1 LGSEPKLKGG
11 PIQSDLRD
19 THRRI
24 VERGEGYCAD
34 FVRVFQAM
42 ATAAGMSV
50 RAWAFS
56 FDGFGGHGHVWPEIW
71 NRQVGAWQLLDVFDN
86 YRFVDG
92 GRTLSALQLREA
104 LLARSP
110 TLALEPAV
118 PSARTGFVHESKAWE
133 YFRKGLDEWYLW
145 WGNNPFDYERAAAVR
160 WFSPV
165 SRSLAQ
171 LGAIAQGVLPRPH
184 LLASASNG
192 RQIEALARVRR
203 HILWVA
209 AVIAVA
215 TGVLLAHAT
224 VRRRASHQLQ
234 HAA

>member
-1 LGSEPKLKGG
+1 VLVNTRGPLLARRAVGLIAAVAIILALASLLPYLSSGTELARARNALTYNVATAESFAWTPAAWPADFLRDEGPPDPYFAAAVRSLNLEALPTDWDRAVAIAAHLLGSQPKLTGG

-42 ATAAGMSV
+42 AGAAGVPV

-86 YRFVDG
+86 YRFVDD

-104 LLARSP
+104 LLAWSRV
-110 TLALEPAV
+110 PA
-118 PSARTGFVHESKAWE
+118 
-133 YFRKGLDEWYLW
+133 
-145 WGNNPFDYERAAAVR
+145 
-160 WFSPV
+160 
-165 SRSLAQ
+165 
-171 LGAIAQGVLPRPH
+171 
-184 LLASASNG
+184 
-192 RQIEALARVRR
+192 
-203 HILWVA
+203 
-209 AVIAVA
+209 
-215 TGVLLAHAT
+215 
-224 VRRRASHQLQ
+224 
-234 HAA
+234 